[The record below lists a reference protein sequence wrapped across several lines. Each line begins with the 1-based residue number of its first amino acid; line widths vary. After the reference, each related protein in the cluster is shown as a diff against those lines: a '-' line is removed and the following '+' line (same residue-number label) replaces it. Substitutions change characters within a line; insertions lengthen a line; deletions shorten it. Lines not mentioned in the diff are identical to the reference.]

1 VASGFSGGSG
11 GSVGNILGYYSPSYI
26 SVFGGIGGTL
36 GGFIQE
42 AQLDDYLYIPK
53 PAKPSAPRP
62 ITTSRE
68 LPGSTHWDPA
78 PVPVGKTGGKPSSPV
93 SVVFAEGVEIPILD
107 ILGKLPSFENE
118 GQPPI
123 IYSPPPILLPGQTD
137 PGREEQEHEEG
148 EMAHTWTHLGSQIVG
163 ALFPNTVAQQSFVA
177 GPGQVAVSGNGQL
190 GPFDPGP
197 GTVAVQGV
205 PTVYSGGS
213 CPPAKTRT
221 LTIDCATGLEV
232 KRKRR
237 RRRALLTQGDMGVL
251 FQIASLPNNA
261 NVRVALAGAIRR

>member
-1 VASGFSGGSG
+1 MSFT
-11 GSVGNILGYYSPSYI
+11 
-26 SVFGGIGGTL
+26 GGIGAFFDIRFPAAGP
-36 GGFIQE
+36 GGFGFPGWGGVGGSYNPGRTRSTYTPWTQE
-42 AQLDDYLYIPK
+42 VLANIPG
-53 PAKPSAPRP
+53 

-78 PVPVGKTGGKPSSPV
+78 PVPVGDARSGGSSDAG
-93 SVVFAEGVEIPILD
+93 VVFQEGSPIPV
-107 ILGKLPSFENE
+107 LGLPRWLPDFRNE

-123 IYSPPPILLPGQTD
+123 IYSPPPIVLPGQTD
-137 PGREEQEHEEG
+137 PGREEREEG
-148 EMAHTWTHLGSQIVG
+148 EDEVAHTWLHLGSQVLGGFFPDQNPLAYSGYAPG
-163 ALFPNTVAQQSFVA
+163 AA
-177 GPGQVAVSGNGQL
+177 PGTL
-190 GPFDPGP
+190 GPFDPGAETALAVP
-197 GTVAVQGV
+197 GAGPMSYT
-205 PTVYSGGS
+205 GS

>member
-1 VASGFSGGSG
+1 MPATIRLTRGVSRYFVGDWGDFTGFFERAFYEPREPRRRVPAAVATTPLPT
-11 GSVGNILGYYSPSYI
+11 I
-26 SVFGGIGGTL
+26 
-36 GGFIQE
+36 
-42 AQLDDYLYIPK
+42 
-53 PAKPSAPRP
+53 AKPPTALP

-78 PVPVGKTGGKPSSPV
+78 PVPVGNARRRNGGGEPGVYQPGIILPV
-93 SVVFAEGVEIPILD
+93 LGVPGRRADVL
-107 ILGKLPSFENE
+107 NE

-137 PGREEQEHEEG
+137 PGREEQESEEG
-148 EMAHTWTHLGSQIVG
+148 EVAHTWTHLGSQVISGIFGGQPAYDV
-163 ALFPNTVAQQSFVA
+163 
-177 GPGQVAVSGNGQL
+177 GPGSGFNL
-190 GPFDPGP
+190 GGGG
-197 GTVAVQGV
+197 GTVGGGGGTPAVIAAPAGV
-205 PTVYSGGS
+205 NGMEYETGS
-213 CPPAKTRT
+213 CARKTRT